1 MLVPEQVA
9 VIGVDND
16 EVLCDLCD
24 PPLTS
29 IAPDTETIGMQAA
42 RLLDQLMGQVRVR
55 KRVPQTSAI
64 VVPPRGIMTRGSTD
78 TQAINDSMIAPVVG
92 YIRKYACDG
101 IDVTDLLTEFP
112 MSRRTLERRFS
123 KALNQSPLEL
133 IRNVRINHVKTL
145 LRETDLK
152 LDAISGLAGFSY
164 TAYMVGQFRQ
174 LEGMTPGQYRRLSK
188 PSS

>member
-1 MLVPEQVA
+1 
-9 VIGVDND
+9 
-16 EVLCDLCD
+16 
-24 PPLTS
+24 
-29 IAPDTETIGMQAA
+29 
-42 RLLDQLMGQVRVR
+42 
-55 KRVPQTSAI
+55 
-64 VVPPRGIMTRGSTD
+64 MTRGSTD